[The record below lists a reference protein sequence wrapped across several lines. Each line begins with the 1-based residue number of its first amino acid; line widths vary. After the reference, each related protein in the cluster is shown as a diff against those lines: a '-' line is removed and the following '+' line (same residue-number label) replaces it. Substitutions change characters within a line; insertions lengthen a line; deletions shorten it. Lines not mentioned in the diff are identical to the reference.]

1 LVQVVLLLTILRA
14 TYNHVTTGRCTN
26 SYCQIHPEMINEHV
40 HFRAPEVILGLKY
53 NQKIDIWSLGCVL
66 VELYTGRVLFD
77 GSSAPAMLA
86 KMVNIIGPFPKSM
99 IKNADS
105 DQIDRLFLQR
115 STLFER
121 CKEDED
127 AYIELLYPHQ
137 GNLKRML
144 KSCPDPV
151 FVELLQLMLTLDPD
165 LRPSADFC
173 LQHSWFRIPEIAE
186 TETEAVEVTKRTLS

>member
-1 LVQVVLLLTILRA
+1 
-14 TYNHVTTGRCTN
+14 
-26 SYCQIHPEMINEHV
+26 MINEHV

-121 CKEDED
+121 CKGKLDSFRIFKSISLIHLFVYAEDED